1 MKNLTAGFLVIFL
14 LMNTFLSDAKA
25 CTTFCMKDNN
35 GHLVF
40 GRNFDFPSGL
50 GYVEINHRSQV
61 KTALIAPPE
70 KPFSWI
76 SKYGSISFNQIGRE
90 FPYGGM
96 NEAGLVVE
104 QMWHQD
110 AKYPEMDERKAL
122 TELQWIQ
129 YQLDNAAN
137 VEEVIASDSW
147 LRISFTSTATLHFLV
162 ADAGG
167 KVATIEFTDG
177 KMNVHTGSSLPFP
190 ALANCSYE
198 TSLDYKMKKENGNA
212 ESFADWTENSSGR
225 FKTAADM
232 IGSWSPE
239 EGRIVDYGFS
249 VLQMVAQGDATQW
262 SIVYDI
268 TEMKIYFR
276 TNTNPEIRSLN
287 FNDFDYTCN
296 GEALRLDINSK
307 QTSPFLQADYSG
319 SYKLISDVCNTV
331 EFLKGMPE
339 EARIATAKFG
349 LGIKCEN

>member
-1 MKNLTAGFLVIFL
+1 MKNLPAGLLIVIL
-14 LMNTFLSDAKA
+14 LLITQPFDAIG

-35 GHLVF
+35 GHLIF

-50 GYVEINHRSQV
+50 GYVEINHRSQI
-61 KTALIAPPE
+61 KAAHIAPPE

-110 AKYPEMDERKAL
+110 AKYPEMDDRKAL

-129 YQLDNAAN
+129 YQLDNAAT
-137 VEEVIASDSW
+137 VDEVIASDSW

-162 ADAGG
+162 ADAEG

-177 KMNVHTGSSLPFP
+177 KMNVYTGSTLPYA

-198 TSLDYKMKKENGNA
+198 TSLDYKLKKEIGNT
-212 ESFADWTENSSGR
+212 ESFAAWTENSSGR

-232 IGSWSPE
+232 IASWSPDK
-239 EGRIVDYGFS
+239 GHIVEYGFS
-249 VLQMVAQGDATQW
+249 VLEHVAQGDATQW

-268 TEMKIYFR
+268 TEMKIYYR
-276 TNTNPEIRSLN
+276 TNTNPQIRSLN
-287 FNDFDYTCN
+287 FNDFDYACN
-296 GEALRLDINSK
+296 GEALRLDIHSNEISL
-307 QTSPFLQADYSG
+307 FLPADFSG
-319 SYKLISDVCNTV
+319 SYKLISDVCNQV
-331 EFLKGMPE
+331 EFLKGLPE
-339 EARIATAKFG
+339 EARIATAQFG
-349 LGIKCEN
+349 LDIKCEN

>member
-1 MKNLTAGFLVIFL
+1 MKKISACFLVVILF
-14 LMNTFLSDAKA
+14 MNALPENVKA

-35 GHLVF
+35 GHLIF

-61 KTALIAPPE
+61 KTAFIAPPE

-104 QMWHQD
+104 QMWHQE
-110 AKYPEMDERKAL
+110 AKYPEMDDRKAL

-129 YQLDNAAN
+129 YQLDNAAT
-137 VEEVIASDSW
+137 VDEVIASDSW

-162 ADAGG
+162 ADAKG

-177 KMNVHTGSSLPFP
+177 KMNVHTGSTLPYP
-190 ALANCSYE
+190 TLANCSYE
-198 TSLDYKMKKENGNA
+198 TSLDYKLKKENGNT
-212 ESFADWTENSSGR
+212 ESFAAWTENSSGR

-232 IGSWSPE
+232 TGSWSPDK
-239 EGRIVDYGFS
+239 GRIVDYGFS
-249 VLQMVAQGDATQW
+249 VLQKVSQGDATQW

-276 TNTNPEIRSLN
+276 TNANPEIRSLN
-287 FNDFDYTCN
+287 FRDFDYTCN
-296 GEALRLDINSK
+296 GPALRHDIN
-307 QTSPFLQADYSG
+307 TSQIKSFIDANYND
-319 SYKLISDVCNTV
+319 SYRLISEVCNQV
-331 EFLKGMPE
+331 EFLKGLPE
-339 EARIATAKFG
+339 EVRTTTAKFG
-349 LGIKCEN
+349 LAIQCE